1 MAETDSFDI
10 AVPQAHRR
18 RLNDDD
24 DNNNDDN
31 NDDNGD
37 NRADVDDDDEH
48 ESTTVDSDDDE
59 RRRRGRGTARQAAI
73 AFPPEL
79 NFVEDDGKP
88 LLLDPDL
95 APETAHLE
103 PAF

>member
-24 DNNNDDN
+24 IDRSNTNDN
-31 NDDNGD
+31 NDDD
-37 NRADVDDDDEH
+37 NDARSDVDDEAADTDIDDN
-48 ESTTVDSDDDE
+48 D
-59 RRRRGRGTARQAAI
+59 RRRRGRGTVRQAAI

-79 NFVEDDGKP
+79 DFVEDDGKP

-95 APETAHLE
+95 APETTHLE

>member
-1 MAETDSFDI
+1 MAETDSFEI

-24 DNNNDDN
+24 NNNNDDN

-37 NRADVDDDDEH
+37 SRADVDD

-73 AFPPEL
+73 EFPPEL

-95 APETAHLE
+95 APETTHLE